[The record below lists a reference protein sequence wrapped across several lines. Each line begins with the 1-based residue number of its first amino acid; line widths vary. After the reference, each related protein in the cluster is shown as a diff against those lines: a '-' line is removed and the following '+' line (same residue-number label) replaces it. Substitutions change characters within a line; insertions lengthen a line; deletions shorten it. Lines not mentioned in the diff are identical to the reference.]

1 MIKWFSAFIFSILV
15 HVLIYLTYVFLDST
29 QEVDAEKKITNVNF
43 IQTEEKEIKTNTS
56 TKNAKIE
63 PISTLSQQ
71 ETEDPIQEP
80 AKETVI
86 ENLDEYLKME
96 QQQDISKKKLDK
108 VEQISLQVIKDIE
121 GIWVRP
127 NSLNKGMY
135 ADFSLR
141 IDRSGIIK
149 EVNIIRTSGNDT
161 FDRAAMNA
169 IKKYK
174 KIKGMDKIDEETYRI
189 YFANFTLR
197 FNPDD

>member
-15 HVLIYLTYVFLDST
+15 HVLIYLAYVFFDSA
-29 QEVDAEKKITNVNF
+29 QQVEAEKKITNVNF
-43 IQTEEKEIKTNTS
+43 IQLEEKEIKTNTI
-56 TKNAKIE
+56 TKKAEIK
-63 PISTLSQQ
+63 PISTLTQK
-71 ETEDPIQEP
+71 EIKDPIQEP
-80 AKETVI
+80 IKEVVI
-86 ENLDEYLKME
+86 ENLDEYLKVE

-127 NSLNKGMY
+127 NSLKKGMY
-135 ADFSLR
+135 ADFSLI

-149 EVNIIRTSGNDT
+149 EVNIVRTSGNDT
-161 FDRAAMNA
+161 FDRAAMKA
-169 IKKYK
+169 IKKYR
-174 KIKGMDKIDEETYRI
+174 KIKGMDKSDEETYKI

>member
-1 MIKWFSAFIFSILV
+1 MIKWFSAFIFSVLV

-29 QEVDAEKKITNVNF
+29 EKEDIEKKITNVNF
-43 IQTEEKEIKTNTS
+43 IQPEEKVIKTNTFS
-56 TKNAKIE
+56 KKAEIE
-63 PISTLSQQ
+63 PKSTLSQQ
-71 ETEDPIQEP
+71 EIKDPIQEP
-80 AKETVI
+80 KKEIVI
-86 ENLDEYLKME
+86 ENLDEYLEVEK
-96 QQQDISKKKLDK
+96 QQDLSQKKLDK

-127 NSLNKGMY
+127 NTLKKGMY

-141 IDRSGIIK
+141 IDRSGIIN
-149 EVNIIRTSGNDT
+149 EVNIMKTSGNEA

-189 YFANFTLR
+189 YFANFILR
-197 FNPDD
+197 FNPDV

>member
-15 HVLIYLTYVFLDST
+15 HVLIYLTYIFLDST
-29 QEVDAEKKITNVNF
+29 EKVDAEKKITNVNF
-43 IQTEEKEIKTNTS
+43 IQSEEKEIKTNTS
-56 TKNAKIE
+56 AKKAEIE

-71 ETEDPIQEP
+71 ETKDPIQEP

-127 NSLNKGMY
+127 NSLKKGMY

-149 EVNIIRTSGNDT
+149 EVNIMRTSGNDT

>member
-56 TKNAKIE
+56 NKNAKIE

-80 AKETVI
+80 AKETEI

-108 VEQISLQVIKDIE
+108 VEQISLQIIKDIE